1 MSIKLEIKEIEK
13 MGRTNYM
20 EQQKD
25 EYNEIDP
32 PLSESEISERKHEK
46 RVVKIIKDESLSVN
60 PVTLKRYLDCFK
72 EKLRLPF
79 KVTGIESDFEY
90 SDYGDK
96 TPNANERFEV
106 VEFIEDVENYSNLF
120 VKVRV
125 ENTSEI
131 FELQLFEFKPIESSV
146 EIIRMFEDYTEWIE
160 TCL

>member
-1 MSIKLEIKEIEK
+1 MEL
-13 MGRTNYM
+13 TNYM

-32 PLSESEISERKHEK
+32 PLSESEILERKHEK
-46 RVVKIIKDESLSVN
+46 RVIKIIKDESLSVN
-60 PVTLKRYLDCFK
+60 PVTLKRYLEYFK

-79 KVTGIESDFEY
+79 KAIGIESDFEY

-96 TPNANERFEV
+96 TPNGNERFEV